1 VGSGYRL
8 STGCNW
14 YPASRRRQAVARR
27 ILHPPITIIP
37 IIPRWSTPT
46 AAAAGRNAKQ
56 PPSEI
61 RPDLSFSAGIQARK
75 SLARQ
80 WTVTVGLDLLYYST
94 RMKVG
99 QEVSAYTPATGSL
112 LVSSAAAPIQTYP
125 YYTTGEGQSFTNR
138 YYFLEIP
145 ASLQWQLNHS
155 RVMPLFWEGGVSLSY
170 LMSSN
175 ALYYD
180 PNYGI
185 YFKNGNVTNR
195 AQVSLSTSLM
205 MGLPLGSAAL
215 QVGPQIQYGLGSLLQ
230 TEAGTR
236 HLFYGGIRIVVIPGK
251 SKK

>member
-1 VGSGYRL
+1 
-8 STGCNW
+8 
-14 YPASRRRQAVARR
+14 
-27 ILHPPITIIP
+27 
-37 IIPRWSTPT
+37 
-46 AAAAGRNAKQ
+46 
-56 PPSEI
+56 
-61 RPDLSFSAGIQARK
+61 
-75 SLARQ
+75 
-80 WTVTVGLDLLYYST
+80 
-94 RMKVG
+94 MKVG
-99 QEVSAYTPATGSL
+99 QEVGGYTPATGSL
-112 LVSSAAAPIQTYP
+112 IVSSAAAPIQTYP

-205 MGLPLGSAAL
+205 MGLPLGGGTRL
-215 QVGPQIQYGLGSLLQ
+215 QVGPQVQYGLSSLLQ
-230 TEAGTR
+230 TESGGTR
-236 HLFYGGIRIVVIPGK
+236 HLYYGGIRIVVIPGK
-251 SKK
+251 NKK